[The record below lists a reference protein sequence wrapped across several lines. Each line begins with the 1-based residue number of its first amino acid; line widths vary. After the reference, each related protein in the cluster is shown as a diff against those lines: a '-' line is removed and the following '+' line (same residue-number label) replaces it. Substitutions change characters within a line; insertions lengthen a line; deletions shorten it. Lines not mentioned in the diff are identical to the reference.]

1 MKFVS
6 LIAGSVALSLP
17 LFIFQVD
24 CDSLGLNA
32 VFETCTDWICHP
44 GWCSVSATPGLLHIE
59 SLCAQNRET
68 LANPTGLFSV
78 WETCSYRLFLLVFH
92 LLHFFMSLR
101 SSCISCFSFVWEW
114 VVPTSLLCLSV
125 YSPLFLCLFT
135 FCICLTLLF
144 SSLLLECVSNLCNVS
159 VTHLHLLIFWLIC

>member
-32 VFETCTDWICHP
+32 VFGTCTDWICHP
-44 GWCSVSATPGLLHIE
+44 VWCSVSATPGPLHIE

-68 LANPTGLFSV
+68 VSNPTGLFSM

-114 VVPTSLLCLSV
+114 VVSTSLLCLSV
-125 YSPLFLCLFT
+125 YSPVFLCLFVHVY
-135 FCICLTLLF
+135 FLHFMSVCSLTLLF
-144 SSLLLECVSNLCNVS
+144 SSLLLECVSKLS
-159 VTHLHLLIFWLIC
+159 VTPP